1 MIRKIIRKI
10 QSKQKDV
17 KDAKEKLQ
25 LSCASFISTEN
36 GDGVIVPAKFCFI
49 KKEKRNNNIRYF
61 FHKEG
66 NSKTIYVVIGRRERA
81 EITNMFNERA
91 DNQFCYKYSLV
102 MNNEVKHLFV
112 IPNSNIVALMSDEGC
127 IMYLPILSEF

>member
-1 MIRKIIRKI
+1 
-10 QSKQKDV
+10 
-17 KDAKEKLQ
+17 
-25 LSCASFISTEN
+25 
-36 GDGVIVPAKFCFI
+36 
-49 KKEKRNNNIRYF
+49 
-61 FHKEG
+61 
-66 NSKTIYVVIGRRERA
+66 
-81 EITNMFNERA
+81 MFNERA